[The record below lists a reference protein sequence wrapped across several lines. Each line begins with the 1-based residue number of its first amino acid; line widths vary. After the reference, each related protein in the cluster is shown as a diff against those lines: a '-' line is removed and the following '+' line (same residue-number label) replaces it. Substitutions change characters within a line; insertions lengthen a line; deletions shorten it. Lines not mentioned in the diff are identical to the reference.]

1 MLFRPKTVTTTVP
14 GLAVGR
20 KYYMRLTSANNEGP
34 NEIKLGFERGGGLT
48 VHSITKQY
56 LNWKYPGNP
65 VKDNSDWCEN

>member
-1 MLFRPKTVTTTVP
+1 
-14 GLAVGR
+14 
-20 KYYMRLTSANNEGP
+20 MRLSSANNEGP

-48 VHSITKQY
+48 VHPITKQY